1 MKRLKVDDARAVI
14 KIGDTVSDIL
24 EGKKAGVYSVFLGV
38 GSSALGLTKT
48 QYESLSAEDQ
58 EATWQK
64 AWEVF
69 LAHGADA
76 VIDTL
81 AEAYDLVQTVNKL

>member
-38 GSSALGLTKT
+38 GSSVLGLTKT

-58 EATWQK
+58 EATWPK
-64 AWEVF
+64 A
-69 LAHGADA
+69 
-76 VIDTL
+76 
-81 AEAYDLVQTVNKL
+81 